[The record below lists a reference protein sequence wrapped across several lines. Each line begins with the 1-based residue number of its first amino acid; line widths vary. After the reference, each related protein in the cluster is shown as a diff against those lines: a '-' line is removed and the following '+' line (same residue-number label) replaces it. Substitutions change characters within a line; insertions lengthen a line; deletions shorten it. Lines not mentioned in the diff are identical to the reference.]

1 MIAIEH
7 NLVLLHNDKDF
18 ERIAEIIP
26 ALKLFNEA

>member
-26 ALKLFNEA
+26 AL